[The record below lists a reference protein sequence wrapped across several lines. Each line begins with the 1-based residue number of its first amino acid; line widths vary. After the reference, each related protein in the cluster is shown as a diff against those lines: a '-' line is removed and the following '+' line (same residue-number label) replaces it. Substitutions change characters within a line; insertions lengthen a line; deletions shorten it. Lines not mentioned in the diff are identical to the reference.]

1 MATQSVSEGEIL
13 FQSGQP
19 MDSLLLIVSGTVK
32 LLFPGG
38 ELLLEKGD
46 VIGLLEIDYDTHC
59 FSYEAASEATCI
71 SYPYSKENA
80 LNNLFASN
88 EDLANLFALSMFKQV
103 CALLD
108 HYEMSKYACSNLYQY
123 MTNSYNEYLE
133 LCTRYKAAPKALPD
147 LENMAP
153 LVLEDDIESWLST
166 YYSGIQRAI
175 EGNVPSFL
183 SKNPAI
189 LSGLMIK
196 ASQDVQKTLSVCQM
210 LSDYQADTS
219 FLLLNESHLDFFD
232 LYTSLLYKIGA
243 ESEDG
248 TAVSAAISKLLIQME
263 SESSLDKE
271 LLAERVAEYKQKL
284 QNAAEQPE
292 HNEEEAA
299 AASEQDVA
307 SLTNSLDTI
316 LSYAGCEPE
325 MNTKF
330 HKLIG
335 DYKKL
340 IDKNN
345 TDDKSRRLRGEI
357 TKLFYQIYKQ
367 AFFASLEDKNVPDV
381 IMMFFLFGYMDEEL
395 AGIENAVFL
404 RSLLRNIPSNPEKG
418 VYTIYDWFR
427 AVYSGQKEPSRN
439 EFDSDYTAYIHEM
452 KVTGKITEA
461 KERALLK
468 DLKGKVAFEIENMF
482 PLVNK
487 MTFGRIT
494 TFCPIFSE
502 HNILKD
508 LSTSLVTA
516 DQVESCFNNIR
527 SEDYSAFCRETI
539 YTNPTLGIG
548 KEMVQVEILPDVIL
562 LPNIGVRGVMWQ
574 EIEGKKRTTPS
585 RMMVSIFQMEDL
597 ETILIRLTGEFRWE
611 MCRRIQGAR
620 WNDMSERSLTVE
632 YCDYIQFYRKNRD
645 LSTEAK
651 DKLKSALQKAK
662 NSYKEMFV
670 RDYISWIQYEGQG
683 SPRLNKVA
691 RGILFSYCPFSAPV
705 RKTLTANPLFREILE
720 RYNVKNVQKL
730 HHLENIEQKLKNNRS
745 AIPDELVRQREFLE
759 S

>member
-19 MDSLLLIVSGTVK
+19 LDSLQLIVNGTVK

-59 FSYEAASEATCI
+59 FSYEATSETTCI
-71 SYPYSKENA
+71 SYPYSKENT
-80 LNNLFASN
+80 LNDLFASN
-88 EDLANLFALSMFKQV
+88 EDIANLFALSMFKQV
-103 CALLD
+103 CSLLD
-108 HYEMSKYACSNLYQY
+108 HYEMAKYACGNLYQY
-123 MTNSYNEYLE
+123 MTDSYNEYLE

-153 LVLEDDIESWLST
+153 LVLEDDIENWLSG

-183 SKNPAI
+183 SKNPKI
-189 LSGLMIK
+189 LSGLIIK
-196 ASQDVQKTLSVCQM
+196 ASQDVSKTLSVCQM

-248 TAVSAAISKLLIQME
+248 TAVSAAVSKLLIQME
-263 SESSLDKE
+263 SETSLDKE
-271 LLAERVAEYKQKL
+271 LLAERVTEYKNKIQHL
-284 QNAAEQPE
+284 V
-292 HNEEEAA
+292 EAA
-299 AASEQDVA
+299 NAEENGTGTSTQDTA
-307 SLTNSLDTI
+307 SLTGSLDTI
-316 LSYAGCEPE
+316 LDYAGCEPE
-325 MNTKF
+325 VNTKF
-330 HKLIG
+330 TKLIA

-367 AFFASLEDKNVPDV
+367 AFLASLEDKNVPDI
-381 IMMFFLFGYMDEEL
+381 IMMFFLFGYVDEDL
-395 AGIENAVFL
+395 AGMENAVYL
-404 RSLLRNIPSNPEKG
+404 RSLLHSIPSNPKQG
-418 VYTIYDWFR
+418 VYTIYEWFR
-427 AVYSGQKEPSRN
+427 AIYSGEKEPSRN

-468 DLKGKVAFEIENMF
+468 DQKGKAVFEIENMF

-494 TFCPIFSE
+494 TFCPVFSE

-508 LSTSLVTA
+508 LSASIVTA
-516 DQVESCFNNIR
+516 DMVTNSFNAIR

-539 YTNPTLGIG
+539 YTNPALGIG
-548 KEMVQVEILPDVIL
+548 KEMVQVEVLPDVIL

-574 EIEGKKRTTPS
+574 EVEGKKRTTPC

-597 ETILIRLTGEFRWE
+597 ETILTRLTGEFRWE

-620 WNDMSERSLTVE
+620 WNDMSEPSLTAE

-645 LSTEAK
+645 LSAEAK

-691 RGILFSYCPFSAPV
+691 RTILFTYCPFSAQV
-705 RKTLTANPLFREILE
+705 RSTLASNPLFRELLE
-720 RYNVKNVQKL
+720 RYSVKNVQKL
-730 HHLENIEQKLKNNRS
+730 HHLENIEQKLRNNHS

>member
-19 MDSLLLIVSGTVK
+19 MDSLQLIVSGTVK

-59 FSYEAASEATCI
+59 FSYEATSETMYI
-71 SYPYSKENA
+71 SYTYSKEQS
-80 LNNLFASN
+80 LDTLFASN

-103 CALLD
+103 CSLLD
-108 HYEMSKYACSNLYQY
+108 HYEMAKYACSNLYQY
-123 MTNSYNEYLE
+123 MADSYNEYLE

-147 LENMAP
+147 LENMTP
-153 LVLEDDIESWLST
+153 LALEDDIEGWLSG
-166 YYSGIQRAI
+166 YYSGIQKAI
-175 EGNVPSFL
+175 EGNVPAFL
-183 SKNPAI
+183 SKNPCV
-189 LSGLMIK
+189 LSGIMIK

-210 LSDYQADTS
+210 LSDYQSDTS
-219 FLLLNESHLDFFD
+219 VLLLNESHLDFFD

-243 ESEDG
+243 ESQDS

-263 SESSLDKE
+263 SETSLDKE
-271 LLAERVAEYKQKL
+271 LLEERVTEYKEKL
-284 QNAAEQPE
+284 QNL
-292 HNEEEAA
+292 EETGHTEEIT
-299 AASEQDVA
+299 ASEQDVA

-316 LSYAGCEPE
+316 LGYAGCEPE
-325 MNTKF
+325 VNTKF
-330 HKLIG
+330 KKLIS

-357 TKLFYQIYKQ
+357 TKLFYQVYKQ
-367 AFFASLEDKNVPDV
+367 AFFVSLEDKKIPDV

-395 AGIENAVFL
+395 AGMENAAYL
-404 RSLLRNIPSNPEKG
+404 LSLLHNIPSNPKQG
-418 VYTIYDWFR
+418 VYTIYDWFH
-427 AVYSGQKEPSRN
+427 AIYDGKKEPSRN

-468 DLKGKVAFEIENMF
+468 DQKGKVAFEIENMF

-508 LSTSLVTA
+508 LSASLVTA
-516 DQVESCFNNIR
+516 DMVSNCFNAIR
-527 SEDYSAFCRETI
+527 SEDFSAFCRETI
-539 YTNPTLGIG
+539 YTNPSLGIG
-548 KEMVQVEILPDVIL
+548 KEMVQVEVLPDVLL

-574 EIEGKKRTTPS
+574 EIEGKKRTTPC

-597 ETILIRLTGEFRWE
+597 ETILTRLTGEFRWE

-620 WNDMSERSLTVE
+620 WNDMSERSLTAE

-670 RDYISWIQYEGQG
+670 RDYVSWIQYEGQG

-691 RGILFSYCPFSAPV
+691 RSILFTYCPFSEPV
-705 RKTLTANPLFREILE
+705 RQTLGANPLFREILE
-720 RYNVKNVQKL
+720 RYKVKNIQKL
-730 HHLENIEQKLKNNRS
+730 HHLENVEQKLKNNRA
-745 AIPDELVRQREFLE
+745 AIPDELVRQRQFLE

>member
-19 MDSLLLIVSGTVK
+19 LDSLLLIVNGTVK

-59 FSYEAASEATCI
+59 FSYEATSETTCI
-71 SYPYSKENA
+71 SYPYSKENT
-80 LNNLFASN
+80 LNDLFASN
-88 EDLANLFALSMFKQV
+88 EDIANLFALSMFKQV
-103 CALLD
+103 CSLLD
-108 HYEMSKYACSNLYQY
+108 HYEMAKYACGNLYQY
-123 MTNSYNEYLE
+123 MTDSYNEYLE

-153 LVLEDDIESWLST
+153 LVLEDDIESWLSG

-183 SKNPAI
+183 SKNPKI
-189 LSGLMIK
+189 LSGLIIK
-196 ASQDVQKTLSVCQM
+196 ASQDVSKTLSVCQM

-248 TAVSAAISKLLIQME
+248 TAVSAAVSKLLIQME
-263 SESSLDKE
+263 SETSLDKE
-271 LLAERVAEYKQKL
+271 LLAERVTEYKNKIQHL
-284 QNAAEQPE
+284 G
-292 HNEEEAA
+292 EAA
-299 AASEQDVA
+299 NAEENGTGTSTQDTA
-307 SLTNSLDTI
+307 SLTGSLDTI
-316 LSYAGCEPE
+316 LDYAGCEPE
-325 MNTKF
+325 VNTKF
-330 HKLIG
+330 TKLIA

-367 AFFASLEDKNVPDV
+367 AFLASLEDKNVPDI
-381 IMMFFLFGYMDEEL
+381 IMMFFLFGYVDEDL
-395 AGIENAVFL
+395 AGMENAVYL
-404 RSLLRNIPSNPEKG
+404 RSLLHSIPSNPKQG
-418 VYTIYDWFR
+418 VYTIYEWFR
-427 AVYSGQKEPSRN
+427 AIYSGEKEPSRN

-468 DLKGKVAFEIENMF
+468 DQKGKAVFEIENMF

-494 TFCPIFSE
+494 TFCPVFSE

-508 LSTSLVTA
+508 LSASIVTA
-516 DQVESCFNNIR
+516 DMVTNSFNAIR

-539 YTNPTLGIG
+539 YTNPALGIG
-548 KEMVQVEILPDVIL
+548 KEMVQVEVLPDVIL

-574 EIEGKKRTTPS
+574 EVEGKKRTTPC

-597 ETILIRLTGEFRWE
+597 ETILTRLTGEFRWE

-620 WNDMSERSLTVE
+620 WNDMSEPSLTAE

-645 LSTEAK
+645 LSAEAK

-691 RGILFSYCPFSAPV
+691 RTILFTYCPFSAQV
-705 RKTLTANPLFREILE
+705 RSTLASNPLFRELLE
-720 RYNVKNVQKL
+720 RYSVKNVQKL
-730 HHLENIEQKLKNNRS
+730 HHLENIEQKLRNNHS

>member
-59 FSYEAASEATCI
+59 FSYEATSETTCI
-71 SYPYSKENA
+71 SYPYSKENS

-88 EDLANLFALSMFKQV
+88 EDVANLFALSMFKQV
-103 CALLD
+103 CSLLD
-108 HYEMSKYACSNLYQY
+108 HYEMDKYACSNLYQY
-123 MTNSYNEYLE
+123 MTDSYNEYLE
-133 LCTRYKAAPKALPD
+133 LCTRYKVAPKALPD

-153 LVLEDDIESWLST
+153 LVLEDDIESWLSN
-166 YYSGIQRAI
+166 YYTGIQRAI

-183 SKNPAI
+183 NKNPNI

-196 ASQDVQKTLSVCQM
+196 ASQDIQKTLSVCQM
-210 LSDYQADTS
+210 LSDYQSDTS

-243 ESEDG
+243 ESQDS

-263 SESSLDKE
+263 SQASLDKE
-271 LLAERVAEYKQKL
+271 LLEERIAEHKEKL
-284 QNAAEQPE
+284 QHLSESG
-292 HNEEEAA
+292 HTDEEIT
-299 AASEQDVA
+299 ASAQDVA
-307 SLTNSLDTI
+307 SLTDSLDTI
-316 LSYAGCEPE
+316 LAYAGCEPE
-325 MNTKF
+325 TNTKF
-330 HKLIG
+330 KKLIN

-367 AFFASLEDKNVPDV
+367 AFFASLEDKKVPDV

-395 AGIENAVFL
+395 AGMENAAYL
-404 RSLLRNIPSNPEKG
+404 LSLLRNIPSDPDKG

-427 AVYSGQKEPSRN
+427 AIYSGKKEPSRN

-468 DLKGKVAFEIENMF
+468 DQKGKVAFEIENMF

-494 TFCPIFSE
+494 TFCPLFSE
-502 HNILKD
+502 HNILKE
-508 LSTSLVTA
+508 LPKSIVTA
-516 DQVESCFNNIR
+516 DMVSNCFNSIR
-527 SEDYSAFCRETI
+527 SEDFSVFYRETI

-548 KEMVQVEILPDVIL
+548 KEMVQVEVLPDVIL
-562 LPNIGVRGVMWQ
+562 LPNVGVRGVMWQ
-574 EIEGKKRTTPS
+574 EIEGKKRTTPC

-597 ETILIRLTGEFRWE
+597 ETILTRLTGEFRWE

-620 WNDMSERSLTVE
+620 WNDMSERSLTAE

-691 RGILFSYCPFSAPV
+691 RTILFSYCPFSAEV
-705 RKTLTANPLFREILE
+705 RTSLGANPLFREILE
-720 RYNVKNVQKL
+720 RYKVKNIQKI
-730 HHLENIEQKLKNNRS
+730 HHLENVEQKLRNSR
-745 AIPDELVRQREFLE
+745 AEIPEELVLQRKFLE

>member
-59 FSYEAASEATCI
+59 FSYEATSETTCI
-71 SYPYSKENA
+71 SYPYSKENS

-88 EDLANLFALSMFKQV
+88 EDVANLFALSMFKQV
-103 CALLD
+103 CSLLD
-108 HYEMSKYACSNLYQY
+108 HYEMDKYACSNLYQY
-123 MTNSYNEYLE
+123 MTDSYNEYLE
-133 LCTRYKAAPKALPD
+133 LCTRYKVAPKALPD

-153 LVLEDDIESWLST
+153 LVLEDDIESWLSN
-166 YYSGIQRAI
+166 YYTGIQRAI

-183 SKNPAI
+183 NKNPNI

-196 ASQDVQKTLSVCQM
+196 ASQDIQKTLSVCQM
-210 LSDYQADTS
+210 LSDYQSDTS

-243 ESEDG
+243 ESQDS

-263 SESSLDKE
+263 SQASLDKE
-271 LLAERVAEYKQKL
+271 LLEERIAEHKEKL
-284 QNAAEQPE
+284 QHLSESG
-292 HNEEEAA
+292 HTDEEIT
-299 AASEQDVA
+299 ASAQDVA
-307 SLTNSLDTI
+307 SLTDSLDTI
-316 LSYAGCEPE
+316 LAYAGCEPE
-325 MNTKF
+325 TNTKF
-330 HKLIG
+330 KKLIN

-367 AFFASLEDKNVPDV
+367 AFFASLEDKKVPDV

-395 AGIENAVFL
+395 AGMENAAYL
-404 RSLLRNIPSNPEKG
+404 LSLLRNIPSDPDKG

-427 AVYSGQKEPSRN
+427 AIYSGKKEPSRN

-468 DLKGKVAFEIENMF
+468 DQKGKVAFEIENMF

-494 TFCPIFSE
+494 TFCPLFSE
-502 HNILKD
+502 HNILKE
-508 LSTSLVTA
+508 LPKSIVTA
-516 DQVESCFNNIR
+516 DMVSNCFNSIR
-527 SEDYSAFCRETI
+527 SEDFSAFYRETI

-548 KEMVQVEILPDVIL
+548 KEMVQVEVLPDVIL
-562 LPNIGVRGVMWQ
+562 LPNVGVRGVMWQ
-574 EIEGKKRTTPS
+574 EIEGKKRTTPC

-597 ETILIRLTGEFRWE
+597 ETILTRLTGEFRWE

-620 WNDMSERSLTVE
+620 WNDMSERSLTAE

-691 RGILFSYCPFSAPV
+691 RTILFSYCPFS
-705 RKTLTANPLFREILE
+705 E
-720 RYNVKNVQKL
+720 RYVL
-730 HHLENIEQKLKNNRS
+730 H
-745 AIPDELVRQREFLE
+745 
-759 S
+759 

>member
-19 MDSLLLIVSGTVK
+19 MDSLLLVVSGTVK

-59 FSYEAASEATCI
+59 FSYEATSETTCI

-80 LNNLFASN
+80 LDNLFASN
-88 EDLANLFALSMFKQV
+88 EDLANLFALSMFKQT

-108 HYEMSKYACSNLYQY
+108 HYEMAKYACSNLYQY
-123 MTNSYNEYLE
+123 MTGSYNEYLE

-263 SESSLDKE
+263 TESSLDKE

-284 QNAAEQPE
+284 QNAGEPE
-292 HNEEEAA
+292 HTEEETVT
-299 AASEQDVA
+299 ASEQDVA

-325 MNTKF
+325 INTKF
-330 HKLIG
+330 HKLIH

-395 AGIENAVFL
+395 AGMDNAVFL

-516 DQVESCFNNIR
+516 DQVENCFNNIR

-539 YTNPTLGIG
+539 YTNPALGIG

-620 WNDMSERSLTVE
+620 WNDMSERSLTAE

-691 RGILFSYCPFSAPV
+691 RTILFSYCPFSAPV

-730 HHLENIEQKLKNNRS
+730 HHLENIEQKLKNNHS

>member
-19 MDSLLLIVSGTVK
+19 LDSLLLIVNGTVK

-59 FSYEAASEATCI
+59 FSYEATSETTCI
-71 SYPYSKENA
+71 SYPYSKENT
-80 LNNLFASN
+80 LNDLFASN
-88 EDLANLFALSMFKQV
+88 EDIANLFALSMFKQV
-103 CALLD
+103 CSLLD
-108 HYEMSKYACSNLYQY
+108 HYEMAKYACGNLYQY
-123 MTNSYNEYLE
+123 MTDSYNEYLE

-153 LVLEDDIESWLST
+153 LVLEDDIENWLSG

-183 SKNPAI
+183 SKNPKI
-189 LSGLMIK
+189 LSGLIIK
-196 ASQDVQKTLSVCQM
+196 ASQDVSKTLSVCQM

-248 TAVSAAISKLLIQME
+248 TAVSAAVSKLLIQME
-263 SESSLDKE
+263 SETSLDKE
-271 LLAERVAEYKQKL
+271 LLAERVTEYKNKIQHL
-284 QNAAEQPE
+284 G
-292 HNEEEAA
+292 EAA
-299 AASEQDVA
+299 NAEENGTGTSTQDTA
-307 SLTNSLDTI
+307 SLTGSLDTI
-316 LSYAGCEPE
+316 LDYAGCEPE
-325 MNTKF
+325 VNTKF
-330 HKLIG
+330 TKLIA

-367 AFFASLEDKNVPDV
+367 AFLASLEDKNVPDI
-381 IMMFFLFGYMDEEL
+381 IMMFFLFGYVDEDL
-395 AGIENAVFL
+395 AGMENAVYL
-404 RSLLRNIPSNPEKG
+404 RSLLHSIPSNPKQG
-418 VYTIYDWFR
+418 VYTIYEWFR
-427 AVYSGQKEPSRN
+427 AIYSGEKEPSRN

-468 DLKGKVAFEIENMF
+468 DQKGKAVFEIENMF

-494 TFCPIFSE
+494 TFCPVFSE

-508 LSTSLVTA
+508 LSASIVTA
-516 DQVESCFNNIR
+516 DMVTNSFNAIR

-539 YTNPTLGIG
+539 YTNPALGIG
-548 KEMVQVEILPDVIL
+548 KEMVQVEVLPDVIL

-574 EIEGKKRTTPS
+574 EVEGKKRTTPC

-597 ETILIRLTGEFRWE
+597 ETILTRLTGEFRWE

-620 WNDMSERSLTVE
+620 WNDMSEPSLTAE

-645 LSTEAK
+645 LSAEAK

-691 RGILFSYCPFSAPV
+691 RTILFTYCPFSAQV
-705 RKTLTANPLFREILE
+705 RSTLASNPLFRELLE
-720 RYNVKNVQKL
+720 RYSVKNVQKL
-730 HHLENIEQKLKNNRS
+730 HHLENIEQKLRNNHS

>member
-19 MDSLLLIVSGTVK
+19 LDSLQLIVNGTVK

-59 FSYEAASEATCI
+59 FSYEATSETTCI
-71 SYPYSKENA
+71 SYPYSKENT
-80 LNNLFASN
+80 LNDLFASN
-88 EDLANLFALSMFKQV
+88 EDIANLFALSMFKQV
-103 CALLD
+103 CSLLD
-108 HYEMSKYACSNLYQY
+108 HYEMAKYACGNLYQY
-123 MTNSYNEYLE
+123 MTDSYNEYLE

-153 LVLEDDIESWLST
+153 LVLEDDIESWLSG

-183 SKNPAI
+183 SKNPKI
-189 LSGLMIK
+189 LSGLIIK
-196 ASQDVQKTLSVCQM
+196 ASQDVSKTLSVCQM

-248 TAVSAAISKLLIQME
+248 TAVSAAVSKLLIQME
-263 SESSLDKE
+263 SETSLDKE
-271 LLAERVAEYKQKL
+271 LLAERVTEYKNKIQHL
-284 QNAAEQPE
+284 G
-292 HNEEEAA
+292 EAA
-299 AASEQDVA
+299 NAEENGTGTSTQDTA
-307 SLTNSLDTI
+307 SLTGSLDTI
-316 LSYAGCEPE
+316 LDYAGCEPE
-325 MNTKF
+325 VNTKF
-330 HKLIG
+330 TKLIA

-367 AFFASLEDKNVPDV
+367 AFLASLEDKNVPDI
-381 IMMFFLFGYMDEEL
+381 IMMFFLFGYVDEDL
-395 AGIENAVFL
+395 AGMENAVYL
-404 RSLLRNIPSNPEKG
+404 RSLLHSIPSNPKQG
-418 VYTIYDWFR
+418 VYTIYEWFR
-427 AVYSGQKEPSRN
+427 AIYSGEKEPSRN

-468 DLKGKVAFEIENMF
+468 DQKGKAVFEIENMF

-494 TFCPIFSE
+494 TFCPVFSE

-508 LSTSLVTA
+508 LSASIVTA
-516 DQVESCFNNIR
+516 DMVTNSFNAIR

-539 YTNPTLGIG
+539 YTNPALGIG
-548 KEMVQVEILPDVIL
+548 KEMVQVEVLPDVIL

-574 EIEGKKRTTPS
+574 EVEGKKRTTPC

-597 ETILIRLTGEFRWE
+597 ETILTRLTGEFRWE

-620 WNDMSERSLTVE
+620 WNDMSEPSLTAE

-645 LSTEAK
+645 LSAEAK

-691 RGILFSYCPFSAPV
+691 RTILFTYCPFSAQV
-705 RKTLTANPLFREILE
+705 RSTLASNPLFRELLE
-720 RYNVKNVQKL
+720 RYSVKNVQKL
-730 HHLENIEQKLKNNRS
+730 HHLENIEQKLRNNHS

>member
-59 FSYEAASEATCI
+59 FSYEATSETTCI
-71 SYPYSKENA
+71 SYPYSKEES

-88 EDLANLFALSMFKQV
+88 EDVANLFALSMFKQV
-103 CALLD
+103 CSLLD
-108 HYEMSKYACSNLYQY
+108 HYEMDKYACSNLYQY
-123 MTNSYNEYLE
+123 MTDSYNEYLE
-133 LCTRYKAAPKALPD
+133 LCTRYKVAPKALPD

-153 LVLEDDIESWLST
+153 LVLEDDIESWLSN
-166 YYSGIQRAI
+166 YYTGIQRAI

-183 SKNPAI
+183 SKNPNI

-196 ASQDVQKTLSVCQM
+196 ASQDIQKTLSVCQM
-210 LSDYQADTS
+210 LSDYQSDTS

-243 ESEDG
+243 ESQDS

-263 SESSLDKE
+263 SQASLDKE
-271 LLAERVAEYKQKL
+271 LLEERIAEHKEKL
-284 QNAAEQPE
+284 QHLSESG
-292 HNEEEAA
+292 HTDEEIT
-299 AASEQDVA
+299 ASAQDVA
-307 SLTNSLDTI
+307 SLTDSLDTI
-316 LSYAGCEPE
+316 LAYAGCEPE
-325 MNTKF
+325 TNTKF
-330 HKLIG
+330 KKLIN

-367 AFFASLEDKNVPDV
+367 AFFASLEDKKVPDV

-395 AGIENAVFL
+395 AGMENAAYL
-404 RSLLRNIPSNPEKG
+404 LSLLRNIPSDPDKG

-427 AVYSGQKEPSRN
+427 AIYSGKKEPSRN

-468 DLKGKVAFEIENMF
+468 DQKGKVAFEIENMF

-494 TFCPIFSE
+494 TFCPLFSE
-502 HNILKD
+502 HNILKE
-508 LSTSLVTA
+508 LPKSIVTA
-516 DQVESCFNNIR
+516 DMVSNCFNSIR
-527 SEDYSAFCRETI
+527 SEDFSAFYRETI

-548 KEMVQVEILPDVIL
+548 KEMVQVEVLPDVIL
-562 LPNIGVRGVMWQ
+562 LPNVGVRGVMWQ
-574 EIEGKKRTTPS
+574 EIEGKKRTTPC

-597 ETILIRLTGEFRWE
+597 ETILTRLTGEFRWE

-620 WNDMSERSLTVE
+620 WNDMSERSLTAE

-691 RGILFSYCPFSAPV
+691 RTILFSYCPFSAEV
-705 RKTLTANPLFREILE
+705 RTSLGANPLFREILE
-720 RYNVKNVQKL
+720 RYKVKNIQKL
-730 HHLENIEQKLKNNRS
+730 HHLENVEQKLRNSR
-745 AIPDELVRQREFLE
+745 AEIPEELVLQRKFLE

>member
-19 MDSLLLIVSGTVK
+19 LDSLLLIVNGTVK

-59 FSYEAASEATCI
+59 FSYEATSETTCI
-71 SYPYSKENA
+71 SYPYSKENT
-80 LNNLFASN
+80 LNDLFASN
-88 EDLANLFALSMFKQV
+88 EDIANLFALSMFKQV
-103 CALLD
+103 CSLLD
-108 HYEMSKYACSNLYQY
+108 HYEMAKYACGNLYQY
-123 MTNSYNEYLE
+123 MTDSYNEYLE

-153 LVLEDDIESWLST
+153 LVLEDDIESWLSG

-183 SKNPAI
+183 SKNPKI
-189 LSGLMIK
+189 LSGLIIK
-196 ASQDVQKTLSVCQM
+196 ASQDVSKTLSVCQM

-248 TAVSAAISKLLIQME
+248 TAVSAAVSKLLIQME
-263 SESSLDKE
+263 SETSLDKE
-271 LLAERVAEYKQKL
+271 LLAERVTEYKNKIQHL
-284 QNAAEQPE
+284 G
-292 HNEEEAA
+292 EAA
-299 AASEQDVA
+299 NAEENGTGTSTQDTA
-307 SLTNSLDTI
+307 SLTGSLDTI
-316 LSYAGCEPE
+316 LDYAGCEPE
-325 MNTKF
+325 VNTKF
-330 HKLIG
+330 TKLIA

-367 AFFASLEDKNVPDV
+367 AFLASLEDKNVPDI
-381 IMMFFLFGYMDEEL
+381 IMMFFLFGYVDEDL
-395 AGIENAVFL
+395 AGMENAVYL
-404 RSLLRNIPSNPEKG
+404 RSLLHSIPSNPKQG
-418 VYTIYDWFR
+418 VYTIYEWFR
-427 AVYSGQKEPSRN
+427 AIYSGEKEPSRN

-468 DLKGKVAFEIENMF
+468 DQKGKAVFEIENMF

-494 TFCPIFSE
+494 TFCPVFSE

-508 LSTSLVTA
+508 LSASIVTA
-516 DQVESCFNNIR
+516 DMVTNSFNAIR

-539 YTNPTLGIG
+539 YTNPALGIG
-548 KEMVQVEILPDVIL
+548 KEMVQVEVLPDVIL
-562 LPNIGVRGVMWQ
+562 EAPL
-574 EIEGKKRTTPS
+574 
-585 RMMVSIFQMEDL
+585 VSSSLEDIF
-597 ETILIRLTGEFRWE
+597 IF
-611 MCRRIQGAR
+611 
-620 WNDMSERSLTVE
+620 S
-632 YCDYIQFYRKNRD
+632 
-645 LSTEAK
+645 
-651 DKLKSALQKAK
+651 
-662 NSYKEMFV
+662 NSG
-670 RDYISWIQYEGQG
+670 RN
-683 SPRLNKVA
+683 L
-691 RGILFSYCPFSAPV
+691 
-705 RKTLTANPLFREILE
+705 
-720 RYNVKNVQKL
+720 
-730 HHLENIEQKLKNNRS
+730 
-745 AIPDELVRQREFLE
+745 
-759 S
+759 

>member
-59 FSYEAASEATCI
+59 FSYEATSETTCI
-71 SYPYSKENA
+71 SYPYSKENS

-88 EDLANLFALSMFKQV
+88 EDVANLFALSMFKQV
-103 CALLD
+103 CSLLD
-108 HYEMSKYACSNLYQY
+108 HYEMDKYACSNLYQY
-123 MTNSYNEYLE
+123 MTDSYNEYLE
-133 LCTRYKAAPKALPD
+133 LCTRYKVAPKALPD

-153 LVLEDDIESWLST
+153 LVLEDDIESWLSN
-166 YYSGIQRAI
+166 YYTGIQRAI

-183 SKNPAI
+183 SKNPNI

-196 ASQDVQKTLSVCQM
+196 ASQDIQKTLSVCQM
-210 LSDYQADTS
+210 LSDYQSDTS

-243 ESEDG
+243 ESQDS

-263 SESSLDKE
+263 SQASLDKE
-271 LLAERVAEYKQKL
+271 LLEERIAEHKEKL
-284 QNAAEQPE
+284 QHLSESG
-292 HNEEEAA
+292 HTDEEIT
-299 AASEQDVA
+299 ASAQDVA
-307 SLTNSLDTI
+307 SLTDSLDTI
-316 LSYAGCEPE
+316 LAYAGCEPE
-325 MNTKF
+325 TNTKF
-330 HKLIG
+330 KKLIN

-367 AFFASLEDKNVPDV
+367 AFFASLEDKKVPDV

-395 AGIENAVFL
+395 AGMKNAAYL
-404 RSLLRNIPSNPEKG
+404 LSLLRNIPSDPDKG

-427 AVYSGQKEPSRN
+427 AIYSGKKEPSRN

-468 DLKGKVAFEIENMF
+468 DQKGKVAFEIENMF

-494 TFCPIFSE
+494 TFCPLFSE
-502 HNILKD
+502 HNILKE
-508 LSTSLVTA
+508 LPKSIVTA
-516 DQVESCFNNIR
+516 DMVSNCFNSIR
-527 SEDYSAFCRETI
+527 SEDFSAFYRETI

-548 KEMVQVEILPDVIL
+548 KEMVQVEVLPDVIL
-562 LPNIGVRGVMWQ
+562 LPNVGVRGVMWQ
-574 EIEGKKRTTPS
+574 EIEGKKRTTPC

-597 ETILIRLTGEFRWE
+597 ETILTRLTGEFRWE

-620 WNDMSERSLTVE
+620 WNDMSERSLTAE

-691 RGILFSYCPFSAPV
+691 RTILFSYCPFSAEV
-705 RKTLTANPLFREILE
+705 RTSLGANPLFREILE
-720 RYNVKNVQKL
+720 RYKVKNIQKL
-730 HHLENIEQKLKNNRS
+730 HHLENVEQKLRNSR
-745 AIPDELVRQREFLE
+745 AEIPEELVLQRKFLE

>member
-59 FSYEAASEATCI
+59 FSYEATSETTCI
-71 SYPYSKENA
+71 SYPYSKENS

-88 EDLANLFALSMFKQV
+88 EDVANLFALSMFKQV
-103 CALLD
+103 CSLLD
-108 HYEMSKYACSNLYQY
+108 HYEMDKYACSNLYQY
-123 MTNSYNEYLE
+123 MTDSYNEYLE
-133 LCTRYKAAPKALPD
+133 LCTRYKVAPKALPD

-153 LVLEDDIESWLST
+153 LVLEDDIESWLSN
-166 YYSGIQRAI
+166 YYTGIQRAI

-183 SKNPAI
+183 NKNPNI

-196 ASQDVQKTLSVCQM
+196 ASQDIQKTLSVCQM
-210 LSDYQADTS
+210 LSDYQSDTS

-243 ESEDG
+243 ESQDS

-263 SESSLDKE
+263 SQASLDKE
-271 LLAERVAEYKQKL
+271 LLEERIAEHKEKL
-284 QNAAEQPE
+284 QHLSESG
-292 HNEEEAA
+292 HTDEEIT
-299 AASEQDVA
+299 ASAQDVA
-307 SLTNSLDTI
+307 SLTDSLDTI
-316 LSYAGCEPE
+316 LAYAGCEPE
-325 MNTKF
+325 TNTKF
-330 HKLIG
+330 KKLIN

-367 AFFASLEDKNVPDV
+367 AFFASLEDKKVPDV

-395 AGIENAVFL
+395 AGMENAAYL
-404 RSLLRNIPSNPEKG
+404 LSLLRNIPSDPDKG

-427 AVYSGQKEPSRN
+427 AIYSGKKEPSRN
-439 EFDSDYTAYIHEM
+439 EFDSDYTAYIHEL

-468 DLKGKVAFEIENMF
+468 DQKGKVAFEIENMF

-494 TFCPIFSE
+494 TFCPLFSE
-502 HNILKD
+502 HNILKE
-508 LSTSLVTA
+508 LPKSIVTA
-516 DQVESCFNNIR
+516 DMVSNCFNSIR
-527 SEDYSAFCRETI
+527 SEDFSAFYRETI

-548 KEMVQVEILPDVIL
+548 KEMVQVEVLPDVIL
-562 LPNIGVRGVMWQ
+562 LPNVGVRGVMWQ
-574 EIEGKKRTTPS
+574 EIEGKKRTTPC

-597 ETILIRLTGEFRWE
+597 ETILTRLTGEFRWE

-620 WNDMSERSLTVE
+620 WNDMSERSLTAE

-691 RGILFSYCPFSAPV
+691 RTILFSYCPFSAEV
-705 RKTLTANPLFREILE
+705 RTSLGANPLFREILE
-720 RYNVKNVQKL
+720 RYKVKNIQKL
-730 HHLENIEQKLKNNRS
+730 HHLENVEQKLRNSR
-745 AIPDELVRQREFLE
+745 AEIPEELVLQRKFLE